1 MIFFRAC
8 LCRQHAVDSP
18 GAFVHPTAAAPA
30 PFKAVGID
38 FTDATATEANPDDLP
53 MLSLDG
59 GGKIIEDAE
68 ENAEEDKKG
77 RDQPSSE
84 LTVKQPPPPLW
95 RMSSIEAA
103 AAREMARISAVIE
116 KDLSPPEFGE
126 DGDGG
131 GASAKQTASDDR
143 DSIESEQNCETSEVA
158 VTGGQHARISAIIDA
173 DILRAV
179 AAKTASSRSKLSAS
193 SRARFS
199 GEVAATS
206 AVERRARE
214 LARIDAV
221 IERDMRR
228 SLQAIELEVERK
240 QQKEKEKE
248 KEKDVATVK
257 AGRNVSDYAS
267 YSQSLARPRSHSIA
281 TERDAVAK
289 AQHRPRS
296 RSLSS
301 VPPSAALVPGEG
313 KAEQPTKTKTKGKG
327 KKAEVCMDRL
337 LFGAQIKSSVSAKRA
352 ADRWLAARSA
362 RMVVGDGDGG
372 GVAAGSGRVAAQP

>member
-1 MIFFRAC
+1 
-8 LCRQHAVDSP
+8 
-18 GAFVHPTAAAPA
+18 
-30 PFKAVGID
+30 
-38 FTDATATEANPDDLP
+38 
-53 MLSLDG
+53 
-59 GGKIIEDAE
+59 
-68 ENAEEDKKG
+68 
-77 RDQPSSE
+77 
-84 LTVKQPPPPLW
+84 
-95 RMSSIEAA
+95 MSSIEAA

-131 GASAKQTASDDR
+131 GASAKQAASDDHG
-143 DSIESEQNCETSEVA
+143 SIGSEQNGETPEVA
-158 VTGGQHARISAIIDA
+158 VTGEQHARISAIIDA

-193 SRARFS
+193 SRARLS

-248 KEKDVATVK
+248 KDVATVK
-257 AGRNVSDYAS
+257 AGRNVVDYAS

-301 VPPSAALVPGEG
+301 VPPSVALVPAEG
-313 KAEQPTKTKTKGKG
+313 KVEQPTKTKTKTKGKG

-352 ADRWLAARSA
+352 ADRWLTARSA
-362 RMVVGDGDGG
+362 RMVVGDGG